1 MGEQLICKLNPMAD
15 VVEKQ
20 LGQLGDQWQSLNQ
33 AAASQTRSLDGA
45 KSLQDF
51 DKKVE
56 QLEAW
61 IKDKVEKS
69 LVFYVTEIRCDFFC
83 GKKLIFDGQ
92 SVEQGEISPLDFNFL
107 SFRIHSY
114 FTPQE
119 LTLVFTHF
127 HLACFHLSLQL

>member
-69 LVFYVTEIRCDFFC
+69 LVFYVTEIRCDFYVVKNRFLTDNLWNK
-83 GKKLIFDGQ
+83 GKYH
-92 SVEQGEISPLDFNFL
+92 P
-107 SFRIHSY
+107 
-114 FTPQE
+114 
-119 LTLVFTHF
+119 
-127 HLACFHLSLQL
+127 